1 MVGLRPL
8 PTGFFLAPEEA
19 PRGQL
24 FSDYKAYAGTS
35 RPLPKER
42 GWGDSAV
49 LAPGV
54 TTPRELRLG
63 VSPAST
69 LRFPRGAGGT
79 TRAHL
84 RPPASGPG
92 PAGHRWD
99 GVHGVSIPA
108 RSRGPGGGD
117 LPTPALESRAAV
129 WVTAVVRLGGPA
141 VTRPAAPAAPSDP
154 GSSLRPHPAHPR
166 RPAVLRRLPLS
177 HSRDSGL
184 ARGGRATQRLLGSSL
199 PRVREPRLLI
209 GF

>member
-54 TTPRELRLG
+54 TTPRELHLG

-108 RSRGPGGGD
+108 RSRGPGGGVFP
-117 LPTPALESRAAV
+117 L
-129 WVTAVVRLGGPA
+129 RLWSLGQPSGSQLWSGWGGPA
-141 VTRPAAPAAPSDP
+141 VTRPEAPAAPSDP

>member
-24 FSDYKAYAGTS
+24 FSDSKAYAGTS

-108 RSRGPGGGD
+108 RSRGPGGRVFPLRLWSLGQPSGSQ
-117 LPTPALESRAAV
+117 LWSGWGARPSR
-129 WVTAVVRLGGPA
+129 
-141 VTRPAAPAAPSDP
+141 DP
-154 GSSLRPHPAHPR
+154 RHR
-166 RPAVLRRLPLS
+166 RPL
-177 HSRDSGL
+177 
-184 ARGGRATQRLLGSSL
+184 ATQARLCVPTQLTLGA
-199 PRVREPRLLI
+199 PRS
-209 GF
+209 